1 MKRNQNN
8 EESQSS
14 NEEEKDDLKA
24 SDETAN
30 QNLNELIL
38 KRMDFLMNKAKT
50 RNGLSGT
57 LHEERVKDIREGK
70 FKICVPAV
78 TLVFKY
84 LIKMF
89 VVIKE
94 TMKDS
99 ITNKEKKSFKKFM
112 IYASKFSLISEVL
125 FASFYA
131 NENDIYYKDLD
142 QKDWEDLF
150 SVYDYYEPED
160 LDKFSKQYKTLC
172 EFLGIKIIN

>member
-1 MKRNQNN
+1 
-8 EESQSS
+8 
-14 NEEEKDDLKA
+14 
-24 SDETAN
+24 
-30 QNLNELIL
+30 
-38 KRMDFLMNKAKT
+38 
-50 RNGLSGT
+50 
-57 LHEERVKDIREGK
+57 
-70 FKICVPAV
+70 
-78 TLVFKY
+78 
-84 LIKMF
+84 
-89 VVIKE
+89 
-94 TMKDS
+94 
-99 ITNKEKKSFKKFM
+99 M